1 MPARRIWRTFFIFG
15 RRRCDTVAW
24 SLYDLGD
31 TLFSGALLTFY
42 FPLWLAS
49 QSLSGTGPLGQSD
62 IILAFAISGSMSA
75 VIIAAPIMGSLSDRL
90 HRRVPLLAVCVI
102 LAALAVVAIGR
113 FDGLTAGIILFMVAN
128 FVYQLSVVF
137 HNSLIV
143 NVTTM
148 SERGIVSGI
157 GVGFG
162 FAALAVL
169 FIALDPVV
177 QRYGDVAAFIPIAA
191 AFVFMAIPLFV
202 VVKERRP
209 RHPLNKDLF
218 IESYLILY
226 ETFHRARRHANL
238 FRFIIARFLYTEAI
252 STFALFL
259 IIYLLEIGNV
269 PESDARA
276 MVIGSVI
283 TGTLAA
289 WFGGW
294 IESKFGPKNLLVAST
309 VGWIIIMF
317 LAAFA
322 SATWMYWIVV
332 MGSGVL
338 WATTQISDR
347 VVLTEL
353 TPSGQ
358 IGEFFGLFQIS
369 GRRAAFIGPIV
380 WGVSA
385 WALRDN
391 SIITADRIALGF
403 IVVLLFAALALLW
416 RVREIRERPDLIHME
431 THGGHVMLSSE

>member
-1 MPARRIWRTFFIFG
+1 MTRVWRQFWIMG
-15 RRRCDTVAW
+15 RRRSDTVAW
-24 SLYDLGD
+24 ALYDLAD
-31 TLFSGALLTFY
+31 TVFSGALLTFY
-42 FPLWLAS
+42 FPLWLAFEVS
-49 QSLSGTGPLGQSD
+49 TATGPEGRSD
-62 IILAFAISGSMSA
+62 ILLAFAISGSMAA
-75 VIIAAPIMGSLSDRL
+75 VIIAAPLIGSLSDRL
-90 HRRVPLLAVCVI
+90 HRRVPLLAFCV
-102 LAALAVVAIGR
+102 VVAAAAVMGIGQVG
-113 FDGLTAGIILFMVAN
+113 GLTAGIVLFMIAN
-128 FVYQLSVVF
+128 FMYQISVVF

-169 FIALDPVV
+169 FTALDPFVE
-177 QRYGDVAAFIPIAA
+177 QFGDQAAFIPIAI
-191 AFVFMAIPLFV
+191 AFIILAIPLLWL
-202 VVKERRP
+202 VKERGA
-209 RHPLNKDLF
+209 RHPLNKALF

-226 ETFHRARRHANL
+226 ETFHRARRHVNL
-238 FRFIIARFLYTEAI
+238 FRFIISRFLYTEAI

-259 IIYLLEIGNV
+259 ILYLLQIGDV
-269 PESDARA
+269 PEAEARA
-276 MVIGSVI
+276 MVIGSVVVA
-283 TGTLAA
+283 TFAA
-289 WFGGW
+289 WIGGY

-309 VGWIIIMF
+309 IAWIGVIA

-322 SATWMYWIVV
+322 SEIWMYWVVV
-332 MGSGVL
+332 MSSGVL
-338 WATTQISDR
+338 WATTQVSER

-358 IGEFFGLFQIS
+358 IGEFFGLFQVS

-385 WALRDN
+385 WAFQG
-391 SIITADRIALGF
+391 SFVTPDRIALGF
-403 IVVLLFAALALLW
+403 ITVLLIAALILLW

>member
-1 MPARRIWRTFFIFG
+1 MQARRIWRTFFIFG

-49 QSLSGTGPLGQSD
+49 QDLAGTGPLGQSD
-62 IILAFAISGSMSA
+62 IMLAFAISGSMAA

-102 LAALAVVAIGR
+102 LAAIPVVAIGR
-113 FDGLTAGIILFMVAN
+113 FDGVTAGIILFMVAN

-169 FIALDPVV
+169 FIALNPVV
-177 QRYGDVAAFIPIAA
+177 ERYGDVAAFVPIAI
-191 AFVFMAIPLFV
+191 AFVAMAVPLFII
-202 VVKERRP
+202 VKERRA

-259 IIYLLEIGNV
+259 IIYLLEIGDV

-283 TGTLAA
+283 TGAIAA
-289 WFGGW
+289 WAGGW
-294 IESKFGPKNLLVAST
+294 IESRFGPKNLLVAST
-309 VGWIIIMF
+309 IGWIFVMF

-322 SATWMYWIVV
+322 NAIWMYWIVV

-380 WGVSA
+380 WGISA
-385 WALRDN
+385 WALRD
-391 SIITADRIALGF
+391 STFITADRIALGF
-403 IVVLLFAALALLW
+403 IVVLLFAALFLLL